1 MTLFVE
7 LATGLA
13 TANTETIKSKLKNWI
28 ISQTRFIQALF
39 VNLCWES

>member
-7 LATGLA
+7 IANGFATE
-13 TANTETIKSKLKNWI
+13 NTEIIKSKLKNWI

-39 VNLCWES
+39 VNL